1 VSNPSHALRSLFHR
15 LGVAGPARVRAFQG
29 TGAGGRALISRSVI
43 LSALAMTLG
52 ALAFTAAPALAVEG
66 LGPLSTF
73 YGPVESF
80 VPRGVAVDNSAAG
93 AYKGDVYVAD
103 TANNVVDRFSAT
115 GASQA
120 QITDGFSGPTGV
132 AVDSSGNVYVVDTGN
147 NVVKEFDPSTSLRTP
162 IREFGTGQLNA
173 PTGVAVDSSGD
184 VFVADTG
191 ENVVKEYKPAKPTEP
206 VIFGELVLSA
216 PTGVAVLGDGY
227 VYVVDSAHEVHVFN
241 GTGVAQASLSNPT
254 GAQPVAVGA
263 SSAGGL
269 YMAHEDG
276 EIVQYDSAGHVL
288 DQSYA
293 GAISLCTGFG
303 CGFRVGSSATVFGIA
318 AGSAGDVYVSNSWE
332 WSYVERG
339 VRNHEAVNQVV
350 VFQPA
355 ALPEA
360 LTGTPATEVEATT
373 ATLPG
378 EVNPGGAKVA
388 SCNFEYGETAGY
400 GQAVACEQS
409 TEAIG
414 SGTSNVKVTAKLT
427 GLQPHKTYHYAL
439 AASNGDGVNY
449 GADQT
454 LTTLDEAPK
463 VANESVSAESVKA
476 TFGATINPNNEETTY
491 EFEYATTEAALLGGT
506 GTKVAGTLPPT
517 LEGYGELTVSV
528 HTVAALSPSTT
539 YFYRAKATNATG
551 TSHGTVQSFTT
562 VPTPTT
568 EAPSPIG
575 TTTATFKGTLTPLNS
590 TVAAEYAF
598 DYDLGEEAIC
608 TNEQATTPESA
619 GTGTGAKA
627 VATAVTGLQPNQKYT
642 VCLVSINA
650 FGSEEALTPIHFT
663 TKPLPPEV
671 IPTTES
677 ATNVKAS
684 EATLGALINPNN
696 QSTTYEFEY
705 STIEAEVL
713 GGHGTKVAG
722 GPLTGFGG
730 QSVNTTLTGLTH
742 HTTYY
747 YRVVAENA
755 TNEKA
760 LPGKVESFITGPL
773 ETPTEGLEANPV
785 GPTTATLKGVLNPG
799 GAVNPGTY
807 EFLYAQ
813 SATACEGG
821 VSTPAEPATGA
832 QQEPAEAEIEGLLPH
847 VTYTFCLRAHHESEV
862 VTSTPVTFSTPA
874 IPPAIESE
882 SSFSTEVTS
891 DSATLHAEV
900 NPGGAAT
907 TYHFEY
913 GTSSVSEH
921 STPESPSIG
930 SDDTGHPAEARIQL
944 AADTLYH
951 YRIVASN
958 SLSPGGVPG
967 PDRTFTTQS
976 HGTLVLPDGR
986 GWEMV
991 TPPDKA
997 GGLILPIF
1005 NVHQAGGTGYVR
1017 TIEAAAGGDGITY
1030 SSPSPTESQPPG
1042 SAQATQVLSLRGPSG
1057 WETRDISSPHT
1068 EATAV
1073 SEETEYPY
1081 VSEDLSHAVLDP
1093 LGPLDPSLSSEASE
1107 QTAFLRTNFLNGNA
1121 GDPCVESC
1129 YRPLATGAAGFA
1141 NVPPGT
1147 EFGIKE
1153 GETVGAETCPPA
1165 FYCGP
1170 QYVAAS
1176 PDLSHI
1182 VVESRVA
1189 LTGGPSA
1196 EEGLFE
1202 WSGGSLKFVGFG
1214 EVGEGVAGTLH
1225 YYFTIA
1231 ASAHAVSDDGS
1242 RVVFKGSPEGRGGL
1256 LLRDTAIEET
1266 VPLGSSGN
1274 FLFMSAN
1281 GSKVFMGGAGS
1292 PLEECEIAK
1301 GASGKLQCNQTG
1313 TPTDL
1318 TPGASILA
1326 PILGASEDGSYV
1338 YFISNGV
1345 LTGAEQDAR
1354 GEAAVPGDCS
1364 EGEPYEVEPSRC
1376 NVYVD
1381 HDGVIKLVAV
1391 VSGADADAR
1400 GNADANKAPFHL
1412 TARVSPD
1419 GRWLAFE
1426 SHGSPTGYDNRDAS
1440 SGQPDGEIYLYHAPG
1455 GGGEAGTLVCASCN
1469 PTGARPDGGSSVPA
1483 WTTQKYQSRYLS
1495 NGGRLFFDSS
1505 DALVPQDTNGAE
1517 DVYQYEPPEGG
1528 EESPANDTCTTQSS
1542 TYGPASAGCVSLI
1555 SSGTAP
1561 EPSSFMDASESG
1573 DDVFFRTAARLST
1586 RDEDSAY
1593 DIYDARVGGGEPEP
1607 TKPVECQGDAC
1618 QNPVGAPEDLTP
1630 GSLTFSGPG
1639 NPTPPPPAAKTT
1651 TKRATK
1657 CAKGKRLEHGKCV
1670 KQKAKPKKK
1679 KKAKKSTKR
1688 GK

>member
-1 VSNPSHALRSLFHR
+1 MAF
-15 LGVAGPARVRAFQG
+15 PARRVLRWI
-29 TGAGGRALISRSVI
+29 RR
-43 LSALAMTLG
+43 
-52 ALAFTAAPALAVEG
+52 
-66 LGPLSTF
+66 
-73 YGPVESF
+73 
-80 VPRGVAVDNSAAG
+80 
-93 AYKGDVYVAD
+93 
-103 TANNVVDRFSAT
+103 
-115 GASQA
+115 
-120 QITDGFSGPTGV
+120 
-132 AVDSSGNVYVVDTGN
+132 NVYVVDTGN

-216 PTGVAVLGDGY
+216 PTGVAVLADGY

-269 YMAHEDG
+269 FVAHENG

-288 DQSYA
+288 DQSYP
-293 GAISLCTGFG
+293 GAISFCSKYYLCHY
-303 CGFRVGSSATVFGIA
+303 FRVGSSATVFGIA

-332 WSYVERG
+332 WRYEERG
-339 VRNHEAVNQVV
+339 VVDREAANQVV

-355 ALPEA
+355 ALPET

-373 ATLPG
+373 ATLSG

-388 SCNFEYGETAGY
+388 SCQFVYGETAGY
-400 GQAVACEQS
+400 GQTVACEQS

-439 AASNGDGVNY
+439 VAGNGDGVNY
-449 GADQT
+449 GDDQT

-463 VANESVSAESVKA
+463 VDNESVSAESVKA

-491 EFEYATTEAALLGGT
+491 EFEYATTEAALLGGA

-528 HTVAALSPSTT
+528 PTVAALSPSTT

-568 EAPSPIG
+568 EAPNPIG

-598 DYDLGEEAIC
+598 DYDLGEEAMC

-627 VATAVTGLQPNQKYT
+627 VTTAVTGLQPNQKYT

-677 ATNVKAS
+677 ATNVKGS
-684 EATLGALINPNN
+684 EATLNAEINPNN
-696 QSTTYEFEY
+696 QSTIYTFEY
-705 STIEAEVL
+705 ATNAALTENLVP
-713 GGHGTKVAG
+713 VAG
-722 GPLTGFGG
+722 GPLTGFGE
-730 QSVNTTLTGLTH
+730 QSVNTTLTGLTP

-755 TNEKA
+755 THEKA
-760 LPGKVESFITGPL
+760 LPGKVESFTTGPL
-773 ETPTEGLEANPV
+773 ETPTEGLEANPI

-821 VSTPAEPATGA
+821 VITPAEPATGA
-832 QQEPAEAEIEGLLPH
+832 KQEPAEAKIEGLLPH

-874 IPPAIESE
+874 TPPVIESE

-891 DSATLHAEV
+891 NSATLHAEV

-930 SDDTGHPAEARIQL
+930 SDDTGHPAEARIQGL

-958 SLSPGGVPG
+958 SQSPGGVSG

-997 GGLILPIF
+997 GGLILPIY
-1005 NVHQAGGTGYVR
+1005 NRNQAGGTGYVR

-1030 SSPSPTESQPPG
+1030 SSASPTEPQPPG

-1068 EATAV
+1068 EATSV

-1081 VSEDLSHAVLDP
+1081 FSEDLSHAVLNP

-1147 EFGIKE
+1147 KFGVKE
-1153 GETVGAETCPPA
+1153 AATEGAVTCPPA

-1170 QYVAAS
+1170 QYEGAS

-1182 VVESRVA
+1182 VVKSRVA

-1196 EEGLFE
+1196 GDGLFE
-1202 WSGGSLKFVGFG
+1202 WSAGSLKFVGFG
-1214 EVGEGVAGTLH
+1214 EVGEGLVGTS
-1225 YYFTIA
+1225 YYYWTPA

-1242 RVVFKGSPEGRGGL
+1242 RVVFKGQSEGLGGL
-1256 LLRDTAIEET
+1256 LLRDTATEET
-1266 VPLGSSGN
+1266 VQLGRNTEN
-1274 FLFMSAN
+1274 FLFMSAD
-1281 GSKVFMGGAGS
+1281 GSKVFMGGDGG
-1292 PLEECEIAK
+1292 PLEECEIVK
-1301 GASGKLQCNQTG
+1301 GASGKLQCNQSG
-1313 TPTDL
+1313 EPTDL
-1318 TPGASILA
+1318 TPGASIFA

-1338 YFISNGV
+1338 YFISEGV
-1345 LTGAEQDAR
+1345 LTGAEQDTR
-1354 GEAAVPGDCS
+1354 GETAVSGDN
-1364 EGEPYEVEPSRC
+1364 
-1376 NVYVD
+1376 NVYVN
-1381 HDGVIKLVAV
+1381 HDGVTKLVAV
-1391 VSGADADAR
+1391 DPGVDLDGEDSSDP
-1400 GNADANKAPFHL
+1400 NEAPFHL

-1419 GRWLAFE
+1419 GRWLTFE

-1440 SGQPDGEIYLYHAPG
+1440 SGQPDGEVYLYHAPA

-1469 PTGARPDGGSSVPA
+1469 PTGARPEGGSSVPA
-1483 WTTQKYQSRYLS
+1483 WSTQKYQSRYLS
-1495 NGGRLFFDSS
+1495 DGGRLFFDSS

-1517 DVYQYEPPEGG
+1517 DVYQYEPAVGAAGGTESG
-1528 EESPANDTCTTQSS
+1528 EESPANDTCTTQSP
-1542 TYGPASAGCVSLI
+1542 TYGPASAGCVSLV
-1555 SSGTAP
+1555 SSGTSP
-1561 EPSSFMDASESG
+1561 EPSSFMDASENG
-1573 DDVFFRTAARLST
+1573 DDVFFRTTARLST

-1618 QNPVGAPEDLTP
+1618 QSPVAAPEDLTP

-1639 NPTPPPPAAKTT
+1639 NPMPPRPAAVTKKTT
-1651 TKRATK
+1651 KKKSVK
-1657 CAKGKRLEHGKCV
+1657 CAKGKVHKHNKCV
-1670 KQKAKPKKK
+1670 SKKK
-1679 KKAKKSTKR
+1679 HPKAKKTNRRAK
-1688 GK
+1688 